1 MTNTDYQSDRQV
13 SGWVGWVAFAAI
25 LLLMLGLFQ
34 AFWGLLA
41 IFRNEEVF
49 LVGEQNL
56 PVEVDYTA
64 WGWASLILGIIIAIT
79 GVALLSGQTWARIV
93 AVVLAVLSVI
103 SNLGSI
109 SAYPLWSI
117 VLIAIGVLVI
127 YAVVVHGS
135 EARAL

>member
-1 MTNTDYQSDRQV
+1 MTNTDYRSDRQV

-25 LLLMLGLFQ
+25 LLIMIGLFQ
-34 AFWGLLA
+34 AFWGLIA

-79 GVALLSGQTWARIV
+79 GIALLSGQTWARIV
-93 AVVLAVLSVI
+93 AVILAVLSAI
-103 SNLGSI
+103 SNLGAI
-109 SAYPLWSI
+109 GAYPIWSV
-117 VLIAIGVLVI
+117 VLIALDVLVI

-135 EARAL
+135 EAKAL